1 MQWRGAHQKNRER
14 REGEGRE
21 EGKEA
26 GKEAELS
33 VEGGRRREGG
43 RNQRNFETEIRATHS
58 VLSVKQYSLHLPSSK
73 KPLVVF
79 QVDRRPVVQ
88 DEVQ

>member
-1 MQWRGAHQKNRER
+1 MERGTPEEQGEER
-14 REGEGRE
+14 GG
-21 EGKEA
+21 G
-26 GKEAELS
+26 
-33 VEGGRRREGG
+33 EGGRKGSREGSRTLSGGGKEKGRG

>member
-1 MQWRGAHQKNRER
+1 MERGTPEEQGEER
-14 REGEGRE
+14 GG
-21 EGKEA
+21 G
-26 GKEAELS
+26 
-33 VEGGRRREGG
+33 EGGRKGSREGSRTLSGGG
-43 RNQRNFETEIRATHS
+43 RNQRNVETEIRATHS